1 MTENAWR
8 FRNNVA
14 ARQQGGPEVQRRGV
28 AVEATIT
35 HSSFIKPLCKQLATV
50 SELTKASGE
59 KIKRSD
65 RKISGRESPIAIAA
79 ASGGTASGRDDDPWD
94 VMEGITNAE
103 GVLCVGEDVEN
114 KSARCVWCTR
124 VHDQQSRVS
133 YRCKTCKEFFCRGAK
148 SNKRQCFE
156 LHKIHG
162 VPPRNCRDP
171 KKCGDYEKWRDIAAK
186 DTAALKRSKQSE
198 GNKAAAKRLKK
209 KKG

>member
-1 MTENAWR
+1 MCCVYICDSVSR
-8 FRNNVA
+8 RRRNPMWTCVLSRLFA
-14 ARQQGGPEVQRRGV
+14 EVDG
-28 AVEATIT
+28 TIVIM
-35 HSSFIKPLCKQLATV
+35 SLLP
-50 SELTKASGE
+50 
-59 KIKRSD
+59 
-65 RKISGRESPIAIAA
+65 
-79 ASGGTASGRDDDPWD
+79 
-94 VMEGITNAE
+94 E

-133 YRCKTCKEFFCRGAK
+133 YRCKACKEFFCRGAK

-186 DTAALKRSKQSE
+186 DTAALKRSRQSE